1 MKVAVDTNVLVR
13 AVVRD
18 DPAQADVAAAVLT
31 DAELIAVALPCLCE
45 FVWVLLRVYGFQ
57 QADAASAIRAL
68 LAAANV
74 EVNRPAVEAGLLV
87 LDAGG
92 DFADGV
98 IAYEATG
105 LAGKPSFP
113 SIRRRW
119 HFSRRKGNQRA
130 FCDGHEHERIPPT
143 GREDRPTHAAACRP
157 GCQRGP
163 CHHQSHD
170 GVRA

>member
-18 DPAQADVAAAVLT
+18 DAAQAKIAIKVLT

-45 FVWVLLRVYGFQ
+45 LVWVLRRVYGFQ
-57 QADAASAIRAL
+57 PSDASAAIRAL

-74 EVNRPAVEAGLLV
+74 EMNRPAVEAGLSV

-98 IAYEATG
+98 IAYEGHWLGGETFV
-105 LAGKPSFP
+105 SFD
-113 SIRRRW
+113 
-119 HFSRRKGNQRA
+119 KTAVALLTAQG
-130 FCDGHEHERIPPT
+130 
-143 GREDRPTHAAACRP
+143 
-157 GCQRGP
+157 
-163 CHHQSHD
+163 QSA
-170 GVRA
+170 RLL